1 MRLRKKKNLEERLLA
16 CGDLL
21 LVYEKY
27 GFYDTPEEER
37 FNIID
42 TKKIFANDNPVMLE
56 VGCGKGGFITD
67 MARLHPEINFLAIE
81 RISNV
86 LICAMDKAKEQGL
99 KNVAFLNC
107 DAGNLG
113 YYIAKN
119 SISRIFLNF
128 SCPWPKHRYIN
139 QRLTNPRF
147 LKIYDKLLV
156 EKGDIIQKTDSPLMF
171 EYSVEQFSQFGYG
184 LYGVTCDLHNSNIEN
199 EVKTEYEKYFSG
211 IGKNIYRLQAKKNSL
226 IKE

>member
-16 CGDLL
+16 NKDLL

-27 GFYDTPEEER
+27 GFYDLEEQDR

-42 TKKIFANDNPVMLE
+42 TKKIFGNDNPTMLE
-56 VGCGKGGFITD
+56 VGCGKGGFVTQ
-67 MARLHPEINFLAIE
+67 MAILHPEINFLAVE
-81 RISNV
+81 KISNV
-86 LICAMDKAKEQGL
+86 LICAIEKAKQLGL

-107 DAGNLG
+107 DASNLG
-113 YYIAKN
+113 YYIKSK

-147 LKIYDKLLV
+147 LKIYEQLLL
-156 EKGDIIQKTDSPLMF
+156 ENGDIIQKTDSPLMF
-171 EYSVEQFSQFGYG
+171 EYSVESLSQYG
-184 LYGVTCDLHNSNIEN
+184 FKLFGVTTDLHASDIEN
-199 EVKTEYEKYFSG
+199 EVQTEYEKYFSG
-211 IGKNIYRLQAKKNSL
+211 IGKPIFRLQAKLDKR
-226 IKE
+226 